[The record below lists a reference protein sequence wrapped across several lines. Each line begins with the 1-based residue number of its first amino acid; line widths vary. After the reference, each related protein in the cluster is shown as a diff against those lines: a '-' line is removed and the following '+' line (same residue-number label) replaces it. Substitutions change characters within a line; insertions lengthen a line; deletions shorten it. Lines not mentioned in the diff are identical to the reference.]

1 MPSGRSQRFSRHP
14 HARTD
19 DGSGINRFP
28 ERYVANHSRNEFR
41 FEDVE
46 DEAWIVAAELANKQH
61 CERETSDPLSLL
73 IREVPVVSTRGLQR
87 IQESRDNVWS
97 ELVEVQP

>member
-1 MPSGRSQRFSRHP
+1 
-14 HARTD
+14 
-19 DGSGINRFP
+19 
-28 ERYVANHSRNEFR
+28 
-41 FEDVE
+41 
-46 DEAWIVAAELANKQH
+46 
-61 CERETSDPLSLL
+61 LSLL